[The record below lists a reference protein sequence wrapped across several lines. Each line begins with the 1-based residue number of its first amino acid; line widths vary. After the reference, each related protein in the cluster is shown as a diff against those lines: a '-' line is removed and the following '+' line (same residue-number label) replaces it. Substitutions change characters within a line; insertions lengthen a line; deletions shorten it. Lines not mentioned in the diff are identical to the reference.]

1 MAQIILSVGAAPS
14 TPPTG
19 AASVYVKADKLLY
32 FKDDAG
38 VEHKVLDNTGAAFT
52 GPVTSTAGD
61 VDLKTNT
68 ALADA
73 AATLTAAQLRGG
85 EFTIT
90 PTAAR
95 ILTLDT
101 AANIIANLTGSVDN
115 SNYEITIVNLAAFDV
130 TLATGVGVTIV
141 GRAVINNGSATFRVR
156 RLTATTVEFKRLE
169 GAVPSGQ
176 VLQVVSVRTTA
187 QGSQALAAATETVVT
202 GLTIGV
208 IPKGAN
214 SKFLIQARHFKES
227 ADSNNN
233 VYNILMNG
241 VRVNIGGSTL
251 SYAGISMATQTYGS
265 GVEDNSTPE
274 ILTLSTLVSTS
285 SVVGTSITFALA
297 ITTTAAITLYLNR
310 CVGAP
315 AVAYEV
321 GSSEIIVSEIAQ

>member
-1 MAQIILSVGAAPS
+1 
-14 TPPTG
+14 
-19 AASVYVKADKLLY
+19 
-32 FKDDAG
+32 
-38 VEHKVLDNTGAAFT
+38 
-52 GPVTSTAGD
+52 
-61 VDLKTNT
+61 
-68 ALADA
+68 
-73 AATLTAAQLRGG
+73 
-85 EFTIT
+85 
-90 PTAAR
+90 
-95 ILTLDT
+95 
-101 AANIIANLTGSVDN
+101 
-115 SNYEITIVNLAAFDV
+115 V

-176 VLQVVSVRTTA
+176 VLQVVSVLTTA